1 MLTFAL
7 WAGVLSLELEWT
19 SYSDENELP
28 LSENRR
34 EEIRQKMRKVDT
46 SKLSPEDKEKFKSI
60 WSKLNRTE
68 KEEDD
73 VSFTTPII
81 ILLGLAAAYVYYRN
95 PAPAAP
101 QGNVVSENSG
111 KNASPED
118 LREARLR
125 RFETPNDDQADAQ
138 EPEPTKA
145 SPRES
150 PKEAKESYYP
160 DDFRKARLDRF
171 DTDPTSGKDDNDD
184 TDDKPKPEPPKKYA
198 LPHAEPAATGA

>member
-46 SKLSPEDKEKFKSI
+46 SKLSPEDKERYKSI

-101 QGNVVSENSG
+101 QGNVAVSANSG

-125 RFETPNDDQADAQ
+125 RFDTPNDAQADAQ

-145 SPRES
+145 SPKE
-150 PKEAKESYYP
+150 PKDSAA

-171 DTDPTSGKDDNDD
+171 DTDPTSSKDDNDD
-184 TDDKPKPEPPKKYA
+184 KDDKPKPEPPKKPA
-198 LPHAEPAATGA
+198 LPFAKPAATGA